1 MAEKIL
7 CVLSV
12 QKYRLELRIE
22 WCWVIG
28 FTPRWK
34 DSLRS
39 NAGVTSKFVSK
50 LMNLTKF
57 KRTQENLGELLYDVN
72 RFFFV
77 RCVFGAVCESATL
90 HDSNGRKGCLVRT
103 DTWPTKYCNFRVYT
117 KRNIQIAANS
127 LKINRFGMFLDF
139 SANISTA
146 ETLGWRWRCKILFT
160 LECSYLNNRT
170 HLGVTD
176 VNIQRK
182 PRHFIDG

>member
-1 MAEKIL
+1 MKRFVAEQCWRDFKIRFKTHEFNEIQTNTGKFRRASL
-7 CVLSV
+7 
-12 QKYRLELRIE
+12 
-22 WCWVIG
+22 WCQ
-28 FTPRWK
+28 
-34 DSLRS
+34 S
-39 NAGVTSKFVSK
+39 
-50 LMNLTKF
+50 
-57 KRTQENLGELLYDVN
+57 
-72 RFFFV
+72 FFFV